1 MIETG
6 TVDFLEKRCSVW
18 FCLFFWCP
26 FVFCFVFFSLFDL
39 SMWVYFWF
47 VFVVLSKILDFS
59 FLGGTTVP
67 FIIQTMQSPENL
79 YRSPKRDHFKRNLIF
94 QPLIFREYVISGEC
108 FLVQMLTHHWTSSI
122 LHIVTETTDKKAR
135 NFTFF
140 GQFHAPTHL
149 FELDHF
155 FCLGQFQHV

>member
-1 MIETG
+1 MFSL
-6 TVDFLEKRCSVW
+6 V
-18 FCLFFWCP
+18 LFVILVSIC
-26 FVFCFVFFSLFDL
+26 VLSCFFSLFDL
-39 SMWVYFWF
+39 SIWVYFWF
-47 VFVVLSKILDFS
+47 VFW
-59 FLGGTTVP
+59 FLVKSLTSPFWEEVP
-67 FIIQTMQSPENL
+67 FIIQTMQWPENL
-79 YRSPKRDHFKRNLIF
+79 YMSPKRDHFKRNLIF

-122 LHIVTETTDKKAR
+122 LHMVTETTDKKAR

-140 GQFHAPTHL
+140 RQFHAPTHL